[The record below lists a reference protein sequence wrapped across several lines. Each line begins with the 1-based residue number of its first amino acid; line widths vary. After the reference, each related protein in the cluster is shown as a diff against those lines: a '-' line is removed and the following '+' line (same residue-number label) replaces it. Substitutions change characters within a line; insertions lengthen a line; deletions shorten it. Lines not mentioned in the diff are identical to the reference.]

1 MFTVTGAF
9 AKWSADD
16 AHVSHPKCKRLGRRK
31 WPVQDGQR
39 RQGLERLPRSCD
51 LLLRL
56 QCHVEVILLSA
67 GAKAAKFIVLVR
79 HVKKFD
85 VVVVQLQ
92 LTAAEF
98 GRYAMAL
105 RVQAKAKIAE
115 YRPVV
120 GWDRFVLCVDDK
132 QIDGHAS
139 PEVIRFQNAM
149 FIVADLTTIYAAYPI
164 RKVCM
169 GVVLPIHF
177 NQTLL
182 HDANEASDF

>member
-1 MFTVTGAF
+1 MT
-9 AKWSADD
+9 
-16 AHVSHPKCKRLGRRK
+16 
-31 WPVQDGQR
+31 
-39 RQGLERLPRSCD
+39 
-51 LLLRL
+51 
-56 QCHVEVILLSA
+56 
-67 GAKAAKFIVLVR
+67 KFIVLVR
-79 HVKKFD
+79 YVKKFD

-98 GRYAMAL
+98 GRYATAL

-164 RKVCM
+164 RKVCT